1 MNMIATITYRPDAQK
16 TTGLFDRIL
25 TREVLENICLLVTG
39 QNRYRIVKDSST
51 YNRGRLL
58 YVEYDGIV
66 NYVSLSE
73 ASIEGRNSSLQSV
86 PTAINLFYADKRQ
99 NKRLC
104 YYFIQHVGNAFTD
117 YHLFIYR
124 LLMTAGVRFLNIDRY
139 YHSPVLPYRN
149 VDDLIIDRRDNQNSN
164 SSNNS
169 SYVSKSSEKIQIYA
183 KTFGASKYEST
194 LLAVAISHIADR
206 PIDLFNICEQD
217 LTRLPQASL
226 NTIEALG
233 NISMHYTSLY
243 LDRREYLEQSDRTV
257 LRSASYIYNLFS
269 RLGAKRCALCGCEIQ
284 EIIQGAHIWGVSQIA
299 RSSEFDDEAKF
310 GHAVNGHNGLWLCSN
325 HHKLFDANIILF
337 DSDGCVRI
345 KDGLGTEDIAFIRST
360 TFRSSLDARVL
371 SNEFKSYLERRNEL
385 LDLTHSLKLAI

>member
-1 MNMIATITYRPDAQK
+1 MIATITYRPDAQK
-16 TTGLFDRIL
+16 TPRLFDRIL
-25 TREVLENICLLVTG
+25 TREVLTDICLRITG
-39 QNRYRIVKDSST
+39 QSQYHIAKDHST

-58 YVEYDGIV
+58 FVEYNGIV

-86 PTAINLFYADKRQ
+86 PTAINLFYADQRL

-104 YYFIQHVGNAFTD
+104 YYFIPHIGNAFTD

-124 LLMTAGVRFLNIDRY
+124 LLVTAGVDFLNIDRY
-139 YHSPVLPYRN
+139 YHSSILPYRN
-149 VDDLIIDRRDNQNSN
+149 IDDLIIDRRDNQTSN

-226 NTIEALG
+226 RTIATLG
-233 NISMHYTSLY
+233 NISIHNTSLY

-257 LRSASYIYNLFS
+257 LRSASYLYNLFS
-269 RLGAKRCALCGCEIQ
+269 RLGTKRCALCGCEIQ

-299 RSSEFDDEAKF
+299 RSSEFNDDAKF
-310 GHAVNGHNGLWLCSN
+310 DHAVSGHNGLWLCAN
-325 HHKLFDANIILF
+325 HHKLFDSNIILF
-337 DSDGCVRI
+337 DNDGYVRI
-345 KDGLGTEDIAFIRST
+345 KDDLVTDDVAFIRGT
-360 TFRSSLDARVL
+360 TFRTSLEARIL
-371 SNEFKSYLERRNEL
+371 SDEFRGYLIRRNEN
-385 LDLTHSLKLAI
+385 LDLTHSQRLVV